1 MKAVRWLGIL
11 IGIFALVALVLGGII
26 TSMSE
31 SGEVVVLR
39 TFDREGEPYETRLWI
54 VEHDGAGWLRAGQA
68 ESVWFRQMGWSVVN
82 MTGYP
87 EAVLAAEAGLA
98 YATVA
103 LVTDYDAGVDGYA
116 PVTMEA
122 VLDVMRSNVSH
133 LRDLLTRAIPSI
145 A

>member
-54 VEHDGAGWLRAGQA
+54 VEHDGAGWLRAGEA
-68 ESVWFRQMGWSVVN
+68 ESVWFRNLSENPDVVLQRGGSERSF
-82 MTGYP
+82 T
-87 EAVLAAEAGLA
+87 AV
-98 YATVA
+98 
-103 LVTDYDAGVDGYA
+103 
-116 PVTMEA
+116 P
-122 VLDVMRSNVSH
+122 VLDDATRNRINALMNEKYSSPDTVIGAA
-133 LRDLLTRAIPSI
+133 LRDNAVTVPVRLDPR
-145 A
+145 

>member
-68 ESVWFRQMGWSVVN
+68 ESVWFRNLSENPDVVLQRGGSERSF
-82 MTGYP
+82 T
-87 EAVLAAEAGLA
+87 AV
-98 YATVA
+98 
-103 LVTDYDAGVDGYA
+103 
-116 PVTMEA
+116 P
-122 VLDVMRSNVSH
+122 VLD
-133 LRDLLTRAIPSI
+133 DATRNRINALMNEKYSSPDTVVTVPVRLDPR
-145 A
+145 